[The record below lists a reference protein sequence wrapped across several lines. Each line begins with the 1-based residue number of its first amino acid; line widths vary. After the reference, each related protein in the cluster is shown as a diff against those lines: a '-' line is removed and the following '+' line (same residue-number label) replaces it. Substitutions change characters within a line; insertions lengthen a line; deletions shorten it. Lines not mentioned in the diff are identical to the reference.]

1 MSYDTT
7 EKKLRREFETYGP
20 IKSVRVVTDQ
30 EGQPRGYAFIE
41 FERESDLKTAY
52 KRADGKKID
61 GRRILVD
68 VERARTVKG
77 FKPRRL
83 GGGLGES
90 RQAPD
95 KGKDLRCG
103 SCRMASVVCQALG
116 VSGQAHNRLSA
127 WPI

>member
-1 MSYDTT
+1 MAWHGRDPYKTLFVARMSYDTT
-7 EKKLRREFETYGP
+7 EKKVRREFETYGP

-41 FERESDLKTAY
+41 FEREGDLKTAY

-90 RQAPD
+90 RQAGD
-95 KGKDLRCG
+95 KGKDLRC
-103 SCRMASVVCQALG
+103 
-116 VSGQAHNRLSA
+116 VSFCVA
-127 WPI
+127 WV